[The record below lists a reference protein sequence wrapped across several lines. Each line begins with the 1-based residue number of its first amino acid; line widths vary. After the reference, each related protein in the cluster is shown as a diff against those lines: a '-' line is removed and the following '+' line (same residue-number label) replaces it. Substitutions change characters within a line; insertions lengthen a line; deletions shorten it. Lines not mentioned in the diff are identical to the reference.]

1 MPEKQDYYEVLGI
14 SKTATKDEIKDIYR
28 KLAMKYHPDRNKAP
42 EAEEKFKAISEA
54 YAVLSD
60 DQKRKQYDTLGHS
73 GFDQRYSSEDIF
85 RGADFSSI
93 FRDIGFNVGDIFG
106 SIFGGGFGGGS
117 RERNNRGQDLA
128 YELTITLKEA
138 AEGTEKQI
146 QIPRTERCDVCGGS
160 GAKPKTSIKICPKCH
175 GEGKV
180 QHLRKSSFATFVQVV
195 PCSTCRGKGK
205 IIETPCNSCQG
216 SGLTRKNRKINVNIP
231 KGIDE
236 GYQLRLKGEGEMTQN
251 GSVPGDLYVVVR
263 IMPNKSFM
271 RDGDDLWHVLLI
283 SYPQAVLGA
292 EVTVPTLDGKTNIKI
307 NPGTQIG
314 ETIKVKGKGMPRF
327 RGYGKGDLLVRIGI
341 SIPKNISKNEREILE
356 QLSRETGQEVNKKKR
371 RRFQF

>member
-14 SKTATKDEIKDIYR
+14 SKTATKDELKDVYR

-42 EAEEKFKAISEA
+42 EAEEKFKGISEA

-93 FRDIGFNVGDIFG
+93 FQDIGFNFGDLFG
-106 SIFGGGFGGGS
+106 SIFGGGFSGGFQE
-117 RERNNRGQDLA
+117 RETRGQDLA
-128 YELTITLKEA
+128 YELKITLKEA

-146 QIPRTERCDVCGGS
+146 RIPRTEKCEICDGS
-160 GAKPKTSIKICPKCH
+160 GAKPKTSIKTCPKCH
-175 GEGKV
+175 GEGRV
-180 QHLRKSSFATFVQVV
+180 QQLRKSSFATFVQVV

-205 IIETPCNSCQG
+205 LIETPCSSCQG
-216 SGLTRKNRKINVNIP
+216 LGLARKNRKINVKIP
-231 KGIDE
+231 RGIDE
-236 GYQLRLKGEGEMTQN
+236 GHQLRLKGEGEMTPN
-251 GSVPGDLYVVVR
+251 GRVPGDLYVVVR
-263 IMPNKSFM
+263 IIPHKSFM
-271 RDGDDLWHVLLI
+271 RDGDDLWNVLLI

-292 EVTVPTLDGKTNIKI
+292 EVSVPTLEGITPIKI
-307 NPGTQIG
+307 SAGTQIG
-314 ETIKVKGKGMPRF
+314 ETIRIKGRGMPRF
-327 RGYGKGDLLVRIGI
+327 RGYGKGDLLVRVGV
-341 SIPKNISKNEREILE
+341 SIPKRISQNERNILE
-356 QLSRETGQEVNKKKR
+356 QLAKETGQKVKNKK

>member
-14 SKTATKDEIKDIYR
+14 SKTATKDEIKDVYR

-42 EAEEKFKAISEA
+42 EAEEKFKGISEA

-93 FRDIGFNVGDIFG
+93 FRDIGFNFGDLFG
-106 SIFGGGFGGGS
+106 SIFGGGFSGGV

-128 YELTITLKEA
+128 YELKITLKEA

-146 QIPRTERCDVCGGS
+146 RIPRTEKCEVCDGS
-160 GAKPKTSIKICPKCH
+160 GAKPKTSIKTCPKCH
-175 GEGKV
+175 GEGRV
-180 QHLRKSSFATFVQVV
+180 QQLRKSSFATFVQVV
-195 PCSTCRGKGK
+195 QCSTCRGKGK
-205 IIETPCNSCQG
+205 LIETSCTSCQG
-216 SGLTRKNRKINVNIP
+216 SGLTRKNRKINVKIP
-231 KGIDE
+231 RGIDE
-236 GYQLRLKGEGEMTQN
+236 GYQLRLKGEGEMTPN

-263 IMPNKSFM
+263 IIPHKSFM

-292 EVTVPTLDGKTNIKI
+292 EVSVPTLEGTITIKI
-307 NPGTQIG
+307 SAGTQIG
-314 ETIKVKGKGMPRF
+314 ETIRVKGKGMPRF
-327 RGYGKGDLLVRIGI
+327 RGYGHGDLLVRVGV
-341 SIPKNISKNEREILE
+341 SIPKRISKNEREILE
-356 QLSRETGQEVNKKKR
+356 QMANETGQEVKNKK